1 MLEDGIISPCLLIV
15 LLTLQSQILP
25 RFLDNRPLDLLSNA
39 KSLGGTSIACIT
51 WCRQLVEVL
60 YSDYF
65 SCFAFRVRNNL
76 LFYLISIP
84 EKEKE

>member
-39 KSLGGTSIACIT
+39 RLQRVSGERQSLVSRGA
-51 WCRQLVEVL
+51 V
-60 YSDYF
+60 
-65 SCFAFRVRNNL
+65 NL
-76 LFYLISIP
+76 LKSFIP
-84 EKEKE
+84 TTSAALLLEYEIIYSFI